1 MKKVIIAAAF
11 ILLAG
16 VVFGQGKFTV
26 PELSFEQKHDRTNS
40 QIPVFLAAGINFAKT
55 QDVTPYEYGKKIGKL
70 FAPTW
75 DKEAGFDG
83 YVNGM
88 IYIIESSRTTD
99 DGPIEIKENDDG
111 SVTIIRNQ
119 GRMSKYGDTYA
130 TFEERCECMTGI
142 AEQIADYMGCT
153 ITREDTKQ
161 SSKITIKKK

>member
-1 MKKVIIAAAF
+1 MLGAVAKYLFISRQFFLTTYIATAF

-16 VVFGQGKFTV
+16 IVFGQGKFTV

-88 IYIIESSRTTD
+88 IYISESSRTTD
-99 DGPIEIKENDDG
+99 DG
-111 SVTIIRNQ
+111 SSTIISYT
-119 GRMSKYGDTYA
+119 GLMS
-130 TFEERCECMTGI
+130 
-142 AEQIADYMGCT
+142 
-153 ITREDTKQ
+153 
-161 SSKITIKKK
+161 

>member
-26 PELSFEQKHDRTNS
+26 PELSFEQKHNRTNS
-40 QIPVFLAAGINFAKT
+40 QFPVLIAAGINFAKT

-83 YVNGM
+83 YVNGV
-88 IYIIESSRTTD
+88 IYISESSRTTD

-111 SVTIIRNQ
+111 SVTIIRDQ
-119 GRMSKYGDTYA
+119 GPMSKYGDTYA

-142 AEQIADYMGCT
+142 AEQHLF
-153 ITREDTKQ
+153 RHR
-161 SSKITIKKK
+161 